1 MATSSSALRKLQS
14 GQQLTDAERR
24 ILNLPVEDR
33 PAAPAK
39 PAITAKPAPSYN
51 PLTGMVAKPAP
62 KVAPTSGVVPN
73 FTPSVVMPKPAVE
86 VGQKGFVG
94 PVAKTTP
101 EAPTW
106 TKVGTVQTINGP
118 VDVDANGVAKDGTTP
133 IAATPAFTGDRN
145 IPASE
150 KDTDAFALLKET
162 FRLYDLEDLF
172 PAIEQLMRDD
182 VGPEQASLLLKTDSR
197 YNTKY
202 VERFSGNEARRK
214 AGLNTLSEAEYLA
227 LEDSYTQTLQ
237 AYGLPAQLGVD
248 RKSRQTQMASLIG
261 SNVSATEFK
270 GRIQTVVDRVQNAD
284 PSVKSAMT
292 NFYGIKDSDLVSYFL
307 NPKEGLPKLQEKVT
321 AAEIGAAATM
331 QNLATSKDAAE
342 ALAQFG
348 ITKEEARTGYAT
360 IGEVMPTATKLGQ
373 IYGDQYTQQTA
384 EQEVFQ
390 GLASAKRKRQQLA
403 EREVASFSG
412 SSGRMR
418 TGRPQGNTGQF

>member
-1 MATSSSALRKLQS
+1 MATKAQLKKLEEALKREQANLAKAATAAAKQPAQASNTVSRLAAAEGGAIGAASIEAQIKR
-14 GQQLTDAERR
+14 DAAA
-24 ILNLPVEDR
+24 LNPGSVVNPV
-33 PAAPAK
+33 
-39 PAITAKPAPSYN
+39 S
-51 PLTGMVAKPAP
+51 L
-62 KVAPTSGVVPN
+62 APTSGPVLG
-73 FTPSVVMPKPAVE
+73 FTPQVVMPTPSATPR
-86 VGQKGFVG
+86 QSGFVG
-94 PVAKTTP
+94 PVAP
-101 EAPTW
+101 AAP
-106 TKVGTVQTINGP
+106 VPPAPP
-118 VDVDANGVAKDGTTP
+118 VTSQKD
-133 IAATPAFTGDRN
+133 I
-145 IPASE
+145 
-150 KDTDAFALLKET
+150 DAFALLKET

-172 PAIEQLMRDD
+172 PAIEKLMMDD
-182 VGPEQASLLLKTDSR
+182 VGPEQASLLLKTDPR
-197 YNTKY
+197 YNAKY
-202 VERFSGNEARRK
+202 IERFSGNESRRK
-214 AGLNTLSEAEYLA
+214 AGLNVLSEAEYLT
-227 LEDSYTQTLQ
+227 LEDSYSQTLQ
-237 AYGLPAQLGVD
+237 AYGVQSQLGVD

-292 NFYGIKDSDLVSYFL
+292 NFYGIKDEDLVAYFL

-331 QNLATSKDAAE
+331 QSLATSRDAAE
-342 ALAQFG
+342 ALARFG

-360 IGEVMPTATKLGQ
+360 IGEVLPTGRKLGE

-384 EQEVFQ
+384 EQEVFE

>member
-14 GQQLTDAERR
+14 GQQLTNAERR

-33 PAAPAK
+33 TP
-39 PAITAKPAPSYN
+39 
-51 PLTGMVAKPAP
+51 
-62 KVAPTSGVVPN
+62 APTSGVIPE
-73 FTPSVVMPKPAVE
+73 FKPEVVIPAPVKQPGE
-86 VGQKGFVG
+86 TGFVG
-94 PVAKTTP
+94 PVMPTP
-101 EAPTW
+101 RPTIEQ
-106 TKVGTVQTINGP
+106 VGPLGGLG
-118 VDVDANGVAKDGTTP
+118 AGV
-133 IAATPAFTGDRN
+133 IAGVNPKPENNTSKPNDK
-145 IPASE
+145 PASE

-172 PAIEQLMRDD
+172 STIEQLMKDD
-182 VGPEQASLLLKTDSR
+182 VGPEQASLLLKTDPR
-197 YNTKY
+197 YNAKY
-202 VERFSGNEARRK
+202 VERFAGNEARRK
-214 AGLNTLSEAEYLA
+214 AGLNTLSEAEYLV

-237 AYGLPAQLGVD
+237 AYGLPAQLGTD

-270 GRIQTVVDRVQNAD
+270 SRIQTVVDRVQNAD
-284 PSVKSAMT
+284 PSIKSAMT

-348 ITKEEARTGYAT
+348 ITKEEARAGYAT
-360 IGEVMPTATKLGQ
+360 IGEVMPTATKLGE
-373 IYGDQYTQQTA
+373 IYGDKYTQATA
-384 EQEVFQ
+384 EEEVFK
-390 GLASAKRKRQQLA
+390 GTASAKRKRQQLA

-412 SSGRMR
+412 SSGRLR
-418 TGRPQGNTGQF
+418 TGRPTGNTGQF